1 MPKHVA
7 FIMDGNRRYAQKCH
21 VERQEGH
28 SQGFDKLAQVGRMFS
43 ALVWWKIELCLL
55 LMELIAISIRGDM
68 NKEDVAHHV
77 LIPGVAAPE
86 VELYSCSG
94 AMPLF
99 F

>member
-1 MPKHVA
+1 M
-7 FIMDGNRRYAQKCH
+7 GNGVCIQQRKRR
-21 VERQEGH
+21 
-28 SQGFDKLAQVGRMFS
+28 S
-43 ALVWWKIELCLL
+43 LL

-77 LIPGVAAPE
+77 LIPGVVAPE

>member
-1 MPKHVA
+1 
-7 FIMDGNRRYAQKCH
+7 
-21 VERQEGH
+21 
-28 SQGFDKLAQVGRMFS
+28 
-43 ALVWWKIELCLL
+43 
-55 LMELIAISIRGDM
+55 MELIAISIRGDM

>member
-1 MPKHVA
+1 M
-7 FIMDGNRRYAQKCH
+7 GNGVCIQQRKRR
-21 VERQEGH
+21 
-28 SQGFDKLAQVGRMFS
+28 S
-43 ALVWWKIELCLL
+43 LL